1 MKMRSIILSVAAAG
15 CAMGL
20 VLPPRAAAV
29 VSDEDFNALKSQV
42 QQLNDQVQELKR
54 EHQQDG
60 ITHNEDQMKIQ
71 QLQQQLGE
79 TQVLATNAAQKAEAA
94 AKIQPVYPVPSG
106 AMSALHNFTMVGDAE
121 VQFGK
126 TEGSHSGFMLADFA
140 PIFLYRAGDNIL
152 FEAGFDVTLQNSAVP
167 LSDGSTGN
175 GDAGTS
181 VSLSFAQLDYLYN
194 DYVTLVAGY
203 MVLPLGTYSERAAGW
218 LNKIPDDPLAV
229 DFLPGAGAGAQL
241 RGSIPV
247 GDSGQ
252 MVTYSVYGANGP
264 SSVDGTGKAT
274 TTDASGNTIPNISL
288 NGNIG
293 VNADGSSGSL
303 NGDPSGGGR
312 IGWFYPWKPHYD
324 VELGISGQAGPWDNA
339 GQYLWSAAVLDAALH
354 ISPYFE
360 AKGEY
365 INTWQE
371 TSDAGTLRA
380 RGWWAQVAYKLAGL
394 NLDYPVVNDLELV
407 GRYDGVNDGV
417 GTKTDR
423 YTMGYVYYLTSTLLF
438 EGDYEFLHSRGP
450 NALPSNQF
458 ILQLSYG
465 F

>member
-1 MKMRSIILSVAAAG
+1 MKTRSLILSVVVG
-15 CAMGL
+15 CAVGVL
-20 VLPPRAAAV
+20 LPPRAAAV
-29 VSDEDFNALKSQV
+29 VSDDDFNALKNLV
-42 QQLNDQVQELKR
+42 QQLNDQVQDLKR
-54 EHQQDG
+54 EHQQDE
-60 ITHNEDQMKIQ
+60 TKHNEDQMKLQ
-71 QLQQQLGE
+71 QLQQQLGQ
-79 TQVLATNAAQKAEAA
+79 TQLLATNAAQKAETAF
-94 AKIQPVYPVPSG
+94 KLQPTKPVAG
-106 AMSALHNFTMVGDAE
+106 GMSALHNFSMVGDAE
-121 VQFGK
+121 VQYGK

-152 FEAGFDVTLQNSAVP
+152 FEAGFDVTLQNSAVS
-167 LSDGSTGN
+167 LQNNQAGN
-175 GDAGTS
+175 GDAGTT

-203 MVLPLGTYSERAAGW
+203 MLLPLGTYSERSAGW

-247 GDSGQ
+247 GDAGQ

-264 SSVDGTGKAT
+264 SSVDGTAKST
-274 TTDASGNTIPNISL
+274 TIDANGNTIPNISL

-293 VNADGSSGSL
+293 VNSDGSSGSL

-324 VELGISGQAGPWDNA
+324 LELGVSGQVGPWDNA

-360 AKGEY
+360 VKGEY
-365 INTWQE
+365 INTWQQ

-380 RGWWAQVAYKLAGL
+380 RGWWAQAAYKLAGL
-394 NLDYPVVNDLELV
+394 NLDFPVVNDIELV
-407 GRYDGVNDGV
+407 GRYDGVNDGM

-423 YTMGYVYYLTSTLLF
+423 YTLGYVYYLTSTLLF
-438 EGDYEFLHSRGP
+438 EGDYEWLHSRGP
-450 NALPSNQF
+450 AALPSNQF

>member
-1 MKMRSIILSVAAAG
+1 MKIHSIILSMAAG

-20 VLPPRAAAV
+20 LLPARAVAAV
-29 VSDEDFNALKSQV
+29 SDDDFNALKNQV

-71 QLQQQLGE
+71 QMQQQLGE
-79 TQVLATNAAQKAEAA
+79 TQVLATNAVQKAEAA
-94 AKIQPVYPVPSG
+94 AKLQPTKPVAG
-106 AMSALHNFTMVGDAE
+106 GMSALHNFSMVGDAE

-152 FEAGFDVTLQNSAVP
+152 FEAGFDVTLQNSAVS
-167 LSDGSTGN
+167 LQSGQTGN
-175 GDAGTS
+175 GDAQTS

-194 DYVTLVAGY
+194 DYVTLVAGD

-218 LNKIPDDPLAV
+218 LNKIPDDPMARDV
-229 DFLPGAGAGAQL
+229 VPGSGVGVQL
-241 RGSIPV
+241 RGAIPV
-247 GDSGQ
+247 GQSGQ
-252 MVTYSVYGANGP
+252 ALTYAVYGANGP
-264 SSVDGTGKAT
+264 GSVDGTANST
-274 TTDASGNTIPNISL
+274 TIDSGGNTIPNLDL

-293 VNADGSSGSL
+293 VNADGSSGNL
-303 NGDPSGGGR
+303 HGKPSGGGR

-324 VELGISGQAGPWDNA
+324 LELGVSGQSGEWANTGS
-339 GQYLWSAAVLDAALH
+339 QLWSAAVIDAALH

-365 INTWQE
+365 INSWVQTA
-371 TSDAGTLRA
+371 DAGTLRPNGVWVQA
-380 RGWWAQVAYKLAGL
+380 AYKLAGF
-394 NLDYPVVNDLELV
+394 DFDFPVVNDVELV
-407 GRYDGVNDGV
+407 SRYDNLNDGM

-423 YTMGYVYYLTSTLLF
+423 FTVGYVYYLTSTLLF
-438 EGDYEFLHSRGP
+438 EGDYEWLHSRGP
-450 NALPSNQF
+450 AAMPSNQF
-458 ILQLSYG
+458 IFQLSYG